1 MRIFSFLLLFVV
13 ATVGFLGASYAGN
26 ATHWDF
32 IYHDGYK
39 HDFDPYVGQ
48 QKLKQRSTKDMDSWK
63 PADWI
68 DNPGDEKIILRDF
81 YAMGII
87 KEQYMDHDNIPV
99 LLVGEAFANLAT
111 FDQKRVLEFVD
122 YVFNITELEENGM
135 FYVVYERDTSEP
147 LGIFNK
153 SGYINY

>member
-1 MRIFSFLLLFVV
+1 MRSFSFLLLL
-13 ATVGFLGASYAGN
+13 AMAMVGLSQFSYAGK
-26 ATHWDF
+26 ATYWSS

-39 HDFDPYVGQ
+39 HDFEPYVGQ
-48 QKLKQRSTKDMDSWK
+48 QKLNQRSTKDMDSWT

-99 LLVGEAFANLAT
+99 LRVGEAFVKLSS

-122 YVFNITELEENGM
+122 YVFKITESEKNGM
-135 FYVVYERDTSEP
+135 FYVIYDRDDSEP
-147 LGIFNK
+147 LGLFNK
-153 SGYINY
+153 SGYLNY

>member
-1 MRIFSFLLLFVV
+1 MRSFSFLLLF
-13 ATVGFLGASYAGN
+13 ALAIVGFSQASYAGK
-26 ATHWDF
+26 ATYWDF
-32 IYHDGYK
+32 IYHEGYK

-48 QKLKQRSTKDMDSWK
+48 QKLKQRSTKDMDSWA

-99 LLVGEAFANLAT
+99 LRVGDAFDRLAT

-122 YVFNITELEENGM
+122 YVFKITESEKNGM
-135 FYVVYERDTSEP
+135 FFVVYDRDDSEP
-147 LGIFNK
+147 LGVFNK

>member
-1 MRIFSFLLLFVV
+1 MRSFLFLLFFALVV
-13 ATVGFLGASYAGN
+13 VGLPHQSKADHATEWS
-26 ATHWDF
+26 F

-39 HDFDPYVGQ
+39 HDFEPYVGQ
-48 QKLKQRSTKDMDSWK
+48 QKLKQRSTKDMDSWT

-99 LLVGEAFANLAT
+99 LRVGEAFDRLST
-111 FDQKRVLEFVD
+111 FDQNRVLAFVD
-122 YVFNITELEENGM
+122 YVFKITESEENGM
-135 FYVVYERDTSEP
+135 FFVVFERDESEP
-147 LGIFNK
+147 LGVYNK

>member
-1 MRIFSFLLLFVV
+1 MRSFSFLLLF
-13 ATVGFLGASYAGN
+13 AIAAVGFSYQSVAGH
-26 ATHWDF
+26 ATHWGY
-32 IYHDGYK
+32 ITHEGYK

-48 QKLKQRSTKDMDSWK
+48 QKLKQRSTKDMDSWS

-99 LLVGEAFANLAT
+99 LRVGGAFERLAT

-122 YVFNITELEENGM
+122 YVFNITESEKNGM
-135 FYVVYERDTSEP
+135 FYVVYERDESEP
-147 LGIFNK
+147 LGIYNK